1 MTKLRTLHI
10 DSEMAWS
17 GGQRQVSG
25 LCSYLRQW
33 GHDVKIITRPGSKL
47 ESWANTESFESFTVD
62 MPSTLS
68 LPSILRMRSIIASLK
83 PDVVHLH
90 ASRAHVL
97 GAAAAKLAGARIIIA
112 TRRMDDPIKM
122 IWPNTSA
129 YGKWTTAIVAISTA
143 VRDVLVNCG
152 VDVAKIHTI
161 PSGTDIERFKDTAT
175 DPQFRSSLTGDHS
188 WPVVST
194 AASLTER
201 KGIRFLL
208 EAAHLLQKSG
218 KPVRVVIAGDG
229 EQRQELQQI
238 ADKMAIVCTFLG
250 QFSDMP
256 KLLANSD
263 IFVMPSLGEGLGVA
277 VLEAMAAGK
286 PIVASAVGG
295 LKESVVDGQTGFL
308 IPPANSQALADALA
322 RLLSNSSLIDQFGS
336 AGQARVAE
344 KYSLENMAKG
354 NESLYHKLVQQ

>member
-1 MTKLRTLHI
+1 MTKLTTLHI

-47 ESWANTESFESFTVD
+47 ESWTNGESFESFAVN

-68 LPSILRMRSIIASLK
+68 FPSILRMRSIIASLK

-97 GAAAAKLAGARIIIA
+97 GAAAAKLAGARVIVA

-152 VDVAKIHTI
+152 VDAAKIHTI
-161 PSGTDIERFKDTAT
+161 PSGTDIDRFKDTT
-175 DPQFRSSLTGDHS
+175 PDLQFRSGFAGDPA
-188 WPVVST
+188 WPVVTT
-194 AASLTER
+194 AASLIER

-218 KPVRVVIAGDG
+218 RPVRVVIAGDG
-229 EQRQELQQI
+229 EQRQELQN
-238 ADKMAIVCTFLG
+238 MAQKLSIECTFLG

-256 KLLANSD
+256 KLLASSD
-263 IFVMPSLGEGLGVA
+263 IFVLPSLSEGLGVA

-308 IPPANSQALADALA
+308 IPPTNAQALADALKK
-322 RLLSNSSLIDQFGS
+322 LLSDSSLIDQFGS
-336 AGQARVAE
+336 AGRARAAE

>member
-1 MTKLRTLHI
+1 MKRLRTLHI

-33 GHDVKIITRPGSKL
+33 GHEVGIVARPGSKL
-47 ESWANTESFESFTVD
+47 ESWTAEESFELFSVD
-62 MPSTLS
+62 MRSTLS
-68 LPSILRMRSIIASLK
+68 LRSVLHIKSIIAGLK
-83 PDVVHLH
+83 PDVVHMH

-97 GAAAAKLAGARIIIA
+97 GAAAAKLAGARVVIA

-129 YGKWTTAIVAISTA
+129 YGKWTTALVAISAA
-143 VRDVLVNCG
+143 VRDVMVNCG
-152 VDVAKIHTI
+152 VDAAKIHTI
-161 PSGTDIERFKDTAT
+161 PSGTDIERFKNAAS
-175 DPQFRSSLTGDHS
+175 DPQFRRGLSGDPA

-194 AASLTER
+194 AASLAER

-208 EAAHLLQKSG
+208 EAAHLLKKSG

-229 EQRQELQQI
+229 EQRGELQQN
-238 ADKMAIVCTFLG
+238 ADRLSVECSFLG
-250 QFSDMP
+250 RYSDMP
-256 KLLANSD
+256 ALLASSD
-263 IFVMPSLGEGLGVA
+263 IFVMPSLSEGLGVA

-286 PIVASAVGG
+286 PVVASAVGG
-295 LKESVVDGQTGFL
+295 LKESVIDGKTGYL
-308 IPPANSQALADALA
+308 IPPANPQALADALMK
-322 RLLSNSSLIDQFGS
+322 LLSNPSLVDQLGS
-336 AGQARVAE
+336 AGQARAAE

-354 NESLYHKLVQQ
+354 NESLYHTLVHQ